1 LSSFR
6 IFIAAIRRVSIWY
19 LTAARPKYTA
29 MQDPRHRI
37 PEPAM
42 PEHQLL
48 RDVGELPIL
57 SSGLRQRVVVDIH
70 RQVSKG
76 RWADRLQIAGSVLVA
91 GLLVGLAWNLR
102 GTGQNDLADK
112 PASPTNSTTETP
124 PSDPYSSSSS
134 NPSSATAAMPLDP
147 AESPEKPLPQGG
159 PSSRDMKELQQ
170 LNQLIERIQ
179 GRGSIVCGTLQVL

>member
-1 LSSFR
+1 
-6 IFIAAIRRVSIWY
+6 
-19 LTAARPKYTA
+19 

-48 RDVGELPIL
+48 RDVGELPVL
-57 SSGLRQRVVVDIH
+57 SNGLRQRMVVDIH
-70 RQVSKG
+70 RQVSRG

-91 GLLVGLAWNLR
+91 SLLVGLAWTFR
-102 GTGQNDLADK
+102 GTGESELADK
-112 PASPTNSTTETP
+112 PTDPVRSSTETQS
-124 PSDPYSSSSS
+124 SDPYSSSSS
-134 NPSSATAAMPLDP
+134 ATAATPVIP
-147 AESPEKPLPQGG
+147 AEAPEKTQPQGG

-179 GRGSIVCGTLQVL
+179 GRGNIVCGTLQVW

>member
-1 LSSFR
+1 
-6 IFIAAIRRVSIWY
+6 
-19 LTAARPKYTA
+19 

-37 PEPAM
+37 PEPAT

-48 RDVGELPIL
+48 RDVGELPVL

-91 GLLVGLAWNLR
+91 SLLVGLAWMFR
-102 GTGQNDLADK
+102 GTGQSELADK
-112 PASPTNSTTETP
+112 PTPPVDTSTETP
-124 PSDPYSSSSS
+124 ATDPYSSSASS
-134 NPSSATAAMPLDP
+134 SSSTAAMPVIP
-147 AESPEKPLPQGG
+147 AEVPEKTVPQGG
-159 PSSRDMKELQQ
+159 PSSRDMRELQQ

-179 GRGSIVCGTLQVL
+179 GRGNIVCGTLQVW

>member
-1 LSSFR
+1 MSHASNGHL
-6 IFIAAIRRVSIWY
+6 IAAR
-19 LTAARPKYTA
+19 LKHTA

-37 PEPAM
+37 PEPAT

-48 RDVGELPIL
+48 RDVGELPVL
-57 SSGLRQRVVVDIH
+57 SNGLRQRVVVDIH

-91 GLLVGLAWNLR
+91 SLLVCLAWTFR
-102 GTGQNDLADK
+102 GTGQRELSEK
-112 PASPTNSTTETP
+112 PTTPVDTSTETQAT
-124 PSDPYSSSSS
+124 DPYSSSSS
-134 NPSSATAAMPLDP
+134 SSSSATASLPVIP
-147 AESPEKPLPQGG
+147 ADVPEKTLPQGG

-179 GRGSIVCGTLQVL
+179 GRGNIVCGALQVW